1 MTHFWKNPFFSI
13 SILLFFIGGLALIQW
28 LSPGHDIL
36 FFNDLRAEPL
46 NSFFRFCT
54 HLGEAWSFV
63 ALGLAAFFV
72 RYRFVVIIA
81 LTGIL
86 VMPVSYVLKDQI
98 GHDRPITW
106 FEQQAML
113 DQLVLVPA
121 VELASGR
128 TSFPSG
134 HTMAAFAL
142 FSVVTMMLPRRLAWM
157 GLLTAYT
164 AVLVAI
170 SRIFLVQH
178 FLVDVLAGA
187 AVGIAVAGV
196 VFQINRLAW
205 FTNLRFLDKSLLHKS
220 LPSTPQ
226 PSEQS

>member
-1 MTHFWKNPFFSI
+1 MKHFWENPFFSI
-13 SILLFFIGGLALIQW
+13 SVLLFFVAGFALATW
-28 LSPGHDIL
+28 VPHGHDIL
-36 FFNDLRAEPL
+36 FFNELRTEPL

-54 HLGEAWSFV
+54 LLGEAWAYV
-63 ALGLAAFFV
+63 VLGVGAFFV
-72 RYRFVVIIA
+72 RYRFAMLIA
-81 LTGIL
+81 LTGLL
-86 VMPVSYVLKDQI
+86 VMPISYVLKDQI

-106 FEQQAML
+106 FEQRQMR

-142 FSVVTMMLPRRLAWM
+142 FSVVTMLLPRRLAWL

-164 AVLVAI
+164 AVLVAV

-187 AVGIAVAGV
+187 AVGLGV
-196 VFQINRLAW
+196 SLLALQISRMAW
-205 FTNLRFLDKSLLHKS
+205 FQNLDFLDKSLLHRD
-220 LPSTPQ
+220 LPKG
-226 PSEQS
+226 